1 MTTVL
6 YVDDEPPLR
15 RAVHA
20 WLKRHGTVVHVAR
33 GIEAAKECLARHDDV
48 DGVFIDLWLSDGS
61 GFELFDWLAEHNPA
75 LARNVTFVTG
85 DIVRTPATQSQL
97 RMLERPLLTKPF
109 DLTELDHFVE
119 LWGSGDAP
127 ADPRP
132 PAGGSVPGPGG
143 AAGATGAGA
152 TKSGASGAAG
162 ATEPVGSTRPSP
174 RWEPRPGA

>member
-20 WLKRHGTVVHVAR
+20 WLKRHGTMVHVAR
-33 GIEAAKECLARHDDV
+33 GIEAAKECLAKHDDV

-61 GFELFDWLAEHNPA
+61 GFELFDWLAEHNPV

-85 DIVRTPATQSQL
+85 DIVRTPATQRQL

-127 ADPRP
+127 VRPRPPDTADAPSPADTAGSRVEGLGSRPAARDVPRVERASALDPRP
-132 PAGGSVPGPGG
+132 
-143 AAGATGAGA
+143 
-152 TKSGASGAAG
+152 
-162 ATEPVGSTRPSP
+162 
-174 RWEPRPGA
+174 

>member
-20 WLKRHGTVVHVAR
+20 WLKRHGTMVHVAR
-33 GIEAAKECLARHDDV
+33 GIEAAKECLAKHDDV

-85 DIVRTPATQSQL
+85 DIVRTPATQRQL

-109 DLTELDHFVE
+109 DLTELDHYVE

-127 ADPRP
+127 ISPRP
-132 PAGGSVPGPGG
+132 PDDDTAPSPADAPAATGTGATSATK
-143 AAGATGAGA
+143 AAGAAS
-152 TKSGASGAAG
+152 SGRQW
-162 ATEPVGSTRPSP
+162 EHRP
-174 RWEPRPGA
+174 EA

>member
-15 RAVHA
+15 RAVQA
-20 WLKRHGTVVHVAR
+20 WLKRNGTVVHVAR
-33 GIEAAKECLARHDDV
+33 GIEAAKECLAKHDDI
-48 DGVFIDLWLSDGS
+48 DGVFIDLWLCDGS
-61 GFELFDWLAEHNPA
+61 GFELFDWLAENNPA

-85 DIVRTPATQSQL
+85 DIVRTPATQRQL

-109 DLTELDHFVE
+109 DLTELDHYVE

-127 ADPRP
+127 ARARP
-132 PAGGSVPGPGG
+132 PAGGSAPSPADTPGTAG
-143 AAGATGAGA
+143 AGATGGA
-152 TKSGASGAAG
+152 KAAG
-162 ATEPVGSTRPSP
+162 PASPGP